1 MTGLHCLL
9 QLKEELLLLLMLSLH
24 LIVLLLEHFSV
35 VLRNIGGGRG
45 RHNDTET
52 RVKNFLFYLCI
63 VDLDTITGFLSKH
76 NRTSNK
82 LNRTSKAQ
90 S

>member
-1 MTGLHCLL
+1 MTGLRCLL
-9 QLKEELLLLLMLSLH
+9 QLKEGLLLLLMLL
-24 LIVLLLEHFSV
+24 LLLEYFSII
-35 VLRNIGGGRG
+35 LRNIGGGRG

-63 VDLDTITGFLSKH
+63 VDLDTITGFLNKP

>member
-1 MTGLHCLL
+1 MTGLRCLL
-9 QLKEELLLLLMLSLH
+9 QLKEGLLLLLMLL
-24 LIVLLLEHFSV
+24 LLLEYFSII
-35 VLRNIGGGRG
+35 LRNIGGGRG
-45 RHNDTET
+45 GHNDTET

-63 VDLDTITGFLSKH
+63 VDLDTITGFLNKP